1 MNQNP
6 IPTYIRRT
14 AILVVFI
21 ALFFSVLGSPATSTA
36 IAQEATPTDEVTSQ
50 TGEADLIPTEI
61 MLSPPDTTIS
71 PNFYEND
78 DIQIRLL
85 VAYNGAAAS
94 GSFYINFYVDL
105 ANAPPVA
112 STACGN
118 SEWKYQ
124 VQSPSLPASETN
136 TWYVVIPAGTLTAN
150 DYKVTVFVDS
160 NCDVDESDDANNVMS
175 ESFTVL
181 PPPVNPPLND
191 NFAAAIDLS
200 SESLPYTTGV
210 LDIRG
215 ATREASDPSEL
226 DCKPTSDPLDAGLAS
241 VWYSYTPSGDQNL
254 VLDAIGSNFDT
265 YIAVWKDGTPLQ
277 FVDCNDDEDTS
288 GESLQ
293 SVLPVKVL
301 AGETYYFEIAQF
313 IANRTSDGVTAQ
325 AGGNLVFNISEGIEI
340 SGNVALPGVTLSYVD
355 GFPKTVVSNSSGD
368 YFITV
373 RSGWEGTVTP
383 SMAGS
388 SFSPAS
394 REYSN
399 VTEDQTNQDYA
410 LGTTFLS
417 IASQDGWILESSET
431 SNKGGKLNKG
441 ATTLRVGDNAA
452 NKQFRS
458 ILSFDTS
465 VIPSNATI
473 TAVTLRFK
481 HAGVAGTTPFKT
493 HGKLLV
499 DMRFGPFSN
508 NIALQKGD
516 FQAAANQKKALI
528 YTKATVEG
536 WYTRLLSADYYELIN
551 RDGVTQFR
559 LRFSKDDNNDFGADF
574 LKIYSGD
581 ADEANRPQLIIEYS
595 IEN

>member
-6 IPTYIRRT
+6 VPTHIRRM
-14 AILVVFI
+14 AVLVVFI

-61 MLSPPDTTIS
+61 TLTPPDTLIS
-71 PNFYEND
+71 TNFYTND
-78 DIQIRLL
+78 DIEVKLL
-85 VAYNGAAAS
+85 VKNIGDTAS
-94 GSFYINFYVDL
+94 GSFNINFIIHLDSHTPNVGCG
-105 ANAPPVA
+105 
-112 STACGN
+112 STERN
-118 SEWKYQ
+118 YYI
-124 VQSPSLPASETN
+124 QSPSLAADGTN
-136 TWYVVIPAGTLTAN
+136 SWYVVIPAGTLTAN
-150 DYKVTVFVDS
+150 NYKVTVFVDS
-160 NCDVDESDDANNVMS
+160 NCEVVESDDDNNVMS
-175 ESFTVL
+175 VPFTVL
-181 PPPVNPPLND
+181 VPPAEPPLND
-191 NFAAAIDLS
+191 NFSAAIDLS
-200 SESLPYTTGV
+200 SVSLPYIIGP

-215 ATREASDPSEL
+215 ATREASDPGNL

-241 VWYSYTPSGDQNL
+241 IWYSYTPSADQNL
-254 VLDAIGSNFDT
+254 VLDTIGSNFDT
-265 YIAVWKDGTPLQ
+265 YLAVWEAGSPLQ
-277 FVDCNDDEDTS
+277 FVDCNDDIDTS
-288 GESLQ
+288 GDSLQ
-293 SVLPVKVL
+293 STLPIKVL
-301 AGETYYFEIAQF
+301 AGVTYYFEIAQY
-313 IANRTSDGVTAQ
+313 IVDRTSDGVTAQ
-325 AGGNLVFNISEGIEI
+325 AAGDTLYFNISYGFEI
-340 SGNVALPGVTLSYVD
+340 SGNVALPGVTLSYWS
-355 GFPKTVVSNSSGD
+355 GFPNFATSDSSGN
-368 YFITV
+368 YVITV
-373 RSGWEGTVTP
+373 PEGWEGMVTP

-431 SNKGGKLNKG
+431 SNKGGKLNKS

-481 HAGVAGTTPFKT
+481 HAGVAGTTPFNT

-499 DMRFGPFSN
+499 DMQFGPFSN

-516 FQAAANQKKALI
+516 FQAAASQKKALI

-559 LRFSKDDNNDFGADF
+559 LRFKLDDNNDFGKDF
-574 LKIYSGD
+574 LKIHSGD
-581 ADEANRPQLIIEYS
+581 AAEENRPQLIIEYS